1 MRNSVDNLSLVFQA
15 LSLAILFQDYNNIDL
30 MQELRQQDNNY
41 LEKIVEQN
49 TKILSILEGGNYEG
63 NRNNNQNKG
72 SSSEAT

>member
-1 MRNSVDNLSLVFQA
+1 MRNSVDNLSLVLQA